1 MSSRIAG
8 YLCKAP
14 SRVSGEASME
24 SAEVVMAREG
34 LLPPDGAPLLAPLL
48 ASFPTEPFGRVRP
61 EMVGIFTELFP
72 CPQGKIGRMGSLVQ
86 TKTTI
91 TMFQNREEGVAWRN
105 GEE

>member
-48 ASFPTEPFGRVRP
+48 ASFPTEPFGRVNP
-61 EMVGIFTELFP
+61 EMVGIFIP
-72 CPQGKIGRMGSLVQ
+72 CPFNCWQPQLSLPQGPSPNFWINENK
-86 TKTTI
+86 
-91 TMFQNREEGVAWRN
+91 
-105 GEE
+105 

>member
-61 EMVGIFTELFP
+61 EMVGIL
-72 CPQGKIGRMGSLVQ
+72 I
-86 TKTTI
+86 
-91 TMFQNREEGVAWRN
+91 
-105 GEE
+105 